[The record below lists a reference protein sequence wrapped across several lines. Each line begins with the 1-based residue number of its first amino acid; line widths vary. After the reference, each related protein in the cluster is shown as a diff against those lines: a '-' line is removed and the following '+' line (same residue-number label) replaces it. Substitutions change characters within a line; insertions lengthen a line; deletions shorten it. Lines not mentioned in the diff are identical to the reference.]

1 MILKVNFE
9 FELDFGSIFVFTK
22 RTDPQNTL
30 KPIAQNSLPAPV
42 LPRELTCD
50 DYPANNKAV
59 NCSKCGHRINKLGGY
74 RDYFG
79 PGFFCENCQ
88 YLDNRPLRVKKV

>member
-1 MILKVNFE
+1 MRFKINLE
-9 FELDFGSIFVFTK
+9 FELDLGSVFVFPRREIQTI
-22 RTDPQNTL
+22 RPGISENL
-30 KPIAQNSLPAPV
+30 LPAPV
-42 LPRELTCD
+42 TPKELSVD

-88 YLDNRPLRVKKV
+88 YSANRPLRVKKS